1 MLEDYGYFVSF
12 VCFKYLQAMK
22 LKKDRAKLIIIKVS
36 RVSQGMFLST
46 GQSPDH
52 VCVM

>member
-1 MLEDYGYFVSF
+1 MIHFAFSMY
-12 VCFKYLQAMK
+12 FKYFQTIK
-22 LKKDRAKLIIIKVS
+22 LKKDKAKLNIMKVS

-52 VCVM
+52 V